1 MNATDLSDSKV
12 LAGVQE
18 RFAASTDLTI
28 GIEEE
33 MQILDPETLE
43 LANRFEEF
51 VAAAPDSLSWHLESE
66 LVASEIEFKTRPHA
80 GFAAAA
86 AELARGRLAVGDL
99 AAQLG
104 AVVAITGVHPFSPWA
119 DQRILDTPRYRRLVG
134 ELGYVAWIN
143 NTWALHLHC
152 GVRDA
157 DRAVKVAA
165 RVRDI
170 LPELLALS
178 ANSPLLGGRDTA
190 LASARTQLFIRNLPR
205 CGISD
210 PFTGWH
216 DYAAYVAFL
225 ERAESIQ
232 ESTELW
238 WSVRPH
244 HRFGTV
250 EVRICDGQTDLRNS
264 LALCAL
270 MLGLIAEFCAQVDEG
285 RPHPVYPRG
294 LIEENLWRAERHGI
308 EGSLIDLRTGRSR
321 PARKAIGELL
331 ESADARAAGLGLS
344 PWLTRVATI
353 LEEGN
358 GAMRQRRLLAEHDG
372 DLRAVHADAVAL
384 TRASAVAV
392 LQELAVDGPA

>member
-1 MNATDLSDSKV
+1 MHATARSDSKV

-80 GFAAAA
+80 GLAAAA

-99 AAQLG
+99 AARLG
-104 AVVAITGVHPFSPWA
+104 AVVAITGVHPFSPWEE
-119 DQRILDTPRYRRLVG
+119 QRILDTPRYRRLVD

-165 RVRDI
+165 RMRDV

-210 PFTGWH
+210 SFTGWD
-216 DYAAYVAFL
+216 DYAAYVALL
-225 ERAESIQ
+225 ERAGSIQ
-232 ESTELW
+232 EATELW

-244 HRFGTV
+244 HSFGTV

-270 MLGLIAEFCAQVDEG
+270 MVGLIAEFCAEVDEG
-285 RPHPVYPRG
+285 RPHPIRPRG

-321 PARKAIGELL
+321 AARQAIGELL
-331 ESADARAAGLGLS
+331 ELADARATGLGLS
-344 PWLTRVATI
+344 PWLARVATI

-358 GAMRQRRLLAEHDG
+358 GAMRQRRLLTERGG
-372 DLRAVHADAVAL
+372 DLRAVHAEAVAL

-392 LQELAVDGPA
+392 LDELGVDGPS